1 MHHAVSQKGPLP
13 GAIHGSLAL
22 ASVKNANQYR
32 SLPLSNLTGHL
43 LLAIRDPRSTADDH
57 LHDFHSEK
65 EERYSR
71 DSSDDTIMALM
82 TDLIGSTDN
91 LNEEPAFL
99 NSQRNI
105 LGVVISFMVCALRR
119 QTGRLVLARVIIYS
133 KRLSDRF
140 SLLRTGVDLDM
151 RLTTTLH
158 SILHY

>member
-1 MHHAVSQKGPLP
+1 
-13 GAIHGSLAL
+13 
-22 ASVKNANQYR
+22 
-32 SLPLSNLTGHL
+32 
-43 LLAIRDPRSTADDH
+43 
-57 LHDFHSEK
+57 
-65 EERYSR
+65 
-71 DSSDDTIMALM
+71 MALM